1 MKIRVGSM
9 SVFFRDIPLL
19 LQGGLLTL
27 QTIKQNNPHLTKKN
41 QPFCE
46 LALCFQRILEQ
57 LRMATIAAAKRR
69 MLIQNRK

>member
-9 SVFFRDIPLL
+9 SAFFRDIPLL

-27 QTIKQNNPHLTKKN
+27 QTIKQNNPHPTKKS

-46 LALCFQRILEQ
+46 LALCF
-57 LRMATIAAAKRR
+57 
-69 MLIQNRK
+69 

>member
-1 MKIRVGSM
+1 M

-27 QTIKQNNPHLTKKN
+27 KTIETIQSPTTKKS

>member
-1 MKIRVGSM
+1 MCRENPSVDSM

-27 QTIKQNNPHLTKKN
+27 QTIKQNNPHLTKKS

-46 LALCFQRILEQ
+46 LALCF
-57 LRMATIAAAKRR
+57 
-69 MLIQNRK
+69 

>member
-27 QTIKQNNPHLTKKN
+27 QTI
-41 QPFCE
+41 E
-46 LALCFQRILEQ
+46 
-57 LRMATIAAAKRR
+57 TI
-69 MLIQNRK
+69 QQ

>member
-9 SVFFRDIPLL
+9 SAFFRVLPLL

-27 QTIKQNNPHLTKKN
+27 QTIETIQSSTTKKS

-46 LALCFQRILEQ
+46 LALCF
-57 LRMATIAAAKRR
+57 
-69 MLIQNRK
+69 